1 MDLVVPDLQS
11 DERRFVKL
19 TNFGLAAKIII
30 ATQWFTYKVPWKEK
44 KLLVKFTMEPLWF
57 MHIHVYSLYILI
69 ISFP

>member
-44 KLLVKFTMEPLWF
+44 KLLVKFTIEPL
-57 MHIHVYSLYILI
+57 
-69 ISFP
+69 